1 MKVKDNQ
8 FIRDK
13 FTPYMDVSS
22 EFRRKSVN
30 LNTLMRK
37 VKEDQKKDKKN
48 NLIFVTTA
56 LAILA
61 ISGIII
67 SL

>member
-8 FIRDK
+8 FIRAK